1 MSYPFFLELTNV
13 EKKKDRIY
21 VFGIISGIISGI
33 IIVLITLI
41 NVK

>member
-21 VFGIISGIISGI
+21 VF
-33 IIVLITLI
+33 
-41 NVK
+41 